1 VTDFSLPP
9 LPVTLGLVLTGV
21 MVGAVFTLYWLDRKD
36 TPRPPRY
43 TVVPPRDGFR
53 ASPERR

>member
-1 VTDFSLPP
+1 MSALPP

-43 TVVPPRDGFR
+43 TTTPR
-53 ASPERR
+53 RRR